1 MESIDWLKE
10 DLWRRWRDRMERSA
24 MAETPANATRVVYG
38 RGPLYDL
45 KSYTPRRFEP
55 GGRSSEQPFLRDD
68 NWIYR
73 LDDAGRPVQM
83 NTRHSYNRVD
93 WHGTYEYSADGAE
106 YVEWCVQT
114 GVCSQYARVTI
125 REGVPA
131 AFQRLAINA
140 RGSFPVWQGVARPT
154 LIELIASDRKNYQIA
169 LERYDVRDGRIEGGE
184 TYTEGLGAPPMRA
197 TLHYTYTGDKLDR
210 IVQRSASLGDQ
221 TVFAAPQATSLEQ
234 LSADL
239 ARRIAEATVEAMRGR
254 KKEFPLA
261 ALELSYR
268 AVQSYV
274 PVIIPCSERDALL
287 ELCLCTAI
295 DVRRW
300 VELRDADF
308 SPAMADF
315 QERLRSSEEYDAGT
329 QMLRDAARQV
339 AELAPRQ
346 LPVTPHFVA
355 YAIDWELEGDQLATI
370 LRECG
375 ASADALREF
384 QSRGWI

>member
-1 MESIDWLKE
+1 MD
-10 DLWRRWRDRMERSA
+10 
-24 MAETPANATRVVYG
+24 
-38 RGPLYDL
+38 
-45 KSYTPRRFEP
+45 
-55 GGRSSEQPFLRDD
+55 
-68 NWIYR
+68 
-73 LDDAGRPVQM
+73 
-83 NTRHSYNRVD
+83 TRHSVNRTE
-93 WHGTYEYSADGAE
+93 WYGTYDYTADGAE
-106 YVEWCVQT
+106 YVEWCLQT

-154 LIELIASDRKNYQIA
+154 LIELIASDRKNYQIV

-184 TYTEGLGAPPMRA
+184 AYTEGLGAPPMRA
-197 TLHYTYTGDKLDR
+197 TLQYTYAGDKLDR
-210 IVQRSASLGDQ
+210 VVQHSASLGDQ
-221 TVFAAPQATSLEQ
+221 TVYAAPQATSLER

-274 PVIIPCSERDALL
+274 PVIVPCSERDARPGP
-287 ELCLCTAI
+287 CLCTAI

-300 VELRDADF
+300 IELREADF
-308 SPAMADF
+308 SPAMVEF
-315 QERLRSSEEYDAGT
+315 QERLRSTEQYDAGT

-339 AELAPRQ
+339 AELARRQ

-355 YAIDWELEGDQLATI
+355 YAIDWELEGDELATI

-375 ASADALREF
+375 AGADALREF

>member
-1 MESIDWLKE
+1 
-10 DLWRRWRDRMERSA
+10 
-24 MAETPANATRVVYG
+24 
-38 RGPLYDL
+38 
-45 KSYTPRRFEP
+45 
-55 GGRSSEQPFLRDD
+55 
-68 NWIYR
+68 
-73 LDDAGRPVQM
+73 
-83 NTRHSYNRVD
+83 
-93 WHGTYEYSADGAE
+93 
-106 YVEWCVQT
+106 
-114 GVCSQYARVTI
+114 
-125 REGVPA
+125 
-131 AFQRLAINA
+131 
-140 RGSFPVWQGVARPT
+140 
-154 LIELIASDRKNYQIA
+154 
-169 LERYDVRDGRIEGGE
+169 
-184 TYTEGLGAPPMRA
+184 MRA
-197 TLHYTYTGDKLDR
+197 TLHYTYTGDRLER

-221 TVFAAPQATSLEQ
+221 TVYAAPQATGLER

-274 PVIIPCSERDALL
+274 PVVIPCSERDALS

-300 VELRDADF
+300 IELREEQF

-315 QERLRSSEEYDAGT
+315 QERLRRTEEYDAGT
-329 QMLRDAARQV
+329 RMLRDAARQV
-339 AELAPRQ
+339 AELARRQ

-375 ASADALREF
+375 ASADALRDF

>member
-10 DLWRRWRDRMERSA
+10 DLWRRWRGRMERSA
-24 MAETPANATRVVYG
+24 VAETPAGAWRPVYG

-45 KSYTPRRFEP
+45 KTYTPRRFEP
-55 GGRSSEQPFLRDD
+55 GGRSSEQPFSRDD

-83 NTRHSYNRVD
+83 DTRHSFNRID
-93 WHGTYEYSADGAE
+93 WHGTYEYTADGAE
-106 YVEWCVQT
+106 YIEWCLQT

-140 RGSFPVWQGVARPT
+140 RGSFPVWQGVARRT
-154 LIELIASDRKNYQIA
+154 LIELIASDPKNYQIA
-169 LERYDVRDGRIEGGE
+169 IERYDIRDGRIEGGE
-184 TYTEGLGAPPMRA
+184 AYTEGLGAPAMRS
-197 TLHYTYTGDKLDR
+197 TLHYTYAGDKLDR
-210 IVQRSASLGDQ
+210 IVQRSASHGDQ
-221 TVFAAPQATSLEQ
+221 TVYAAPQATSLER

-239 ARRIAEATVEAMRGR
+239 ARRLADRTLEALRGR

-274 PVIIPCSERDALL
+274 PVIIPCSERDALS

-300 VELRDADF
+300 IQLREEDF

-315 QERLRSSEEYDAGT
+315 QERLRSTEQYEAGT
-329 QMLRDAARQV
+329 EMLRDAARQV
-339 AELAPRQ
+339 TELARRH
-346 LPVTPHFVA
+346 LTVTPHFVA
-355 YAIDWELEGDQLATI
+355 YAIDWELEGDQLVTI

-375 ASADALREF
+375 ASPDALRQF

>member
-1 MESIDWLKE
+1 MDSIDSLKD

-24 MAETPANATRVVYG
+24 VAEKPAGATRVVYG
-38 RGPLYDL
+38 RSPLYDL
-45 KSYTPRRFEP
+45 KTYTPRQFEP
-55 GGRSSEQPFLRDD
+55 GGRSSEQPFPRDD

-73 LDDAGRPVQM
+73 LDDAGRPVEM
-83 NTRHSYNRVD
+83 ETRHSFNRVD
-93 WHGTYEYSADGAE
+93 WHGTYEYTADAAE

-114 GVCSQYARVTI
+114 GVCSQYARMTI
-125 REGVPA
+125 RDGVPA

-140 RGSFPVWQGVARPT
+140 RGSFPVWQGVARRT
-154 LIELIASDRKNYQIA
+154 LVELIASDRKNYQIA
-169 LERYDVRDGRIEGGE
+169 IERYDVRDGRIEEGE
-184 TYTEGLGAPPMRA
+184 AYTEGLGAPPMRS
-197 TLHYTYTGDKLDR
+197 TLHYTYAGDKLDR
-210 IVQRSASLGDQ
+210 IIERSAAHGDR
-221 TVFAAPQATSLEQ
+221 TVFAAPQATSVER

-239 ARRIAEATVEAMRGR
+239 ARRIAEKIVEAVRGR

-274 PVIIPCSERDALL
+274 PVVIPCSERDALS

-300 VELRDADF
+300 IQLREADF
-308 SPAMADF
+308 SPAIVDF
-315 QERLRSSEEYDAGT
+315 QERLRSTEQYDAGT
-329 QMLRDAARQV
+329 EMLRDAARQV
-339 AELAPRQ
+339 TELARRQ
-346 LPVTPHFVA
+346 LTVTPDFVA

-375 ASADALREF
+375 ASADAIRKF